1 MRKNSNKLIIL
12 SVSLFVIVIIL
23 SACTPKPESS
33 VESLFSAIKEFNI
46 ERIQDLINPDTK
58 TDRNNQTLENYT
70 DEDDEYLKHLL
81 EYFKEKS
88 SKIEY
93 QVKDSKID
101 GSNAT
106 VDVHVKYVDGG
117 ALISNVFSEFF
128 KEAITMA
135 FTDGDM
141 SEERS
146 EEVFFS
152 ILNSEIDKSEDR
164 FVEKDIK
171 VDLIKKENK
180 WYLTEL
186 SDEILDVML
195 TNFNSVFK
203 SFEEN
208 MNVDEDNENGSLEDE
223 ETIKISIDDE
233 FQLETINL
241 KVNKIDKTKE
251 LVKTTYNSKTP
262 AKKGSSFIV
271 LDVDI
276 KNITKEPFDFSPNGI
291 ILKDGE
297 NRLFDDYENSI
308 LEVDNYINMRKIG
321 PGITENGVLVYEV
334 PEDAE
339 NFSLLIRSGL
349 DEALYEMKLQ

>member
-1 MRKNSNKLIIL
+1 MSKNSSKLIIL
-12 SVSLFVIVIIL
+12 SVSLLVIITLL
-23 SACTPKPESS
+23 SACAPKPESS
-33 VESLFSAIKEFNI
+33 VESLFSAMKEFNI
-46 ERIQDLINPDTK
+46 EKIQDLIDPDTK
-58 TDRNNQTLENYT
+58 TDGNNQTLENYT

-93 QVKDSKID
+93 QVKDSKVD
-101 GSNAT
+101 GNNAT

-117 ALISNVFSEFF
+117 GLISNVFSKFLE
-128 KEAITMA
+128 EAITMA
-135 FTDGDM
+135 FTDADM

-164 FVEKDIK
+164 FVDKDLKI
-171 VDLIKKENK
+171 DLIKKDNK

-203 SFEEN
+203 AFDEE
-208 MNVDEDNENGSLEDE
+208 DENGSLEDE
-223 ETIKISIDDE
+223 ETVEITMDDE

-251 LVKTTYNSKTP
+251 LVQTIDNSKTP
-262 AKKGSSFIV
+262 AKKGSSFII
-271 LDVDI
+271 LDVDV
-276 KNITKEPFDFSPNGI
+276 KNITKEPLDLSSGGM

-297 NRLFDDYENSI
+297 DRLFDEYEDSI
-308 LEVDNYINMRKIG
+308 WDVDNHIDMRKIG
-321 PGITENGVLVYEV
+321 PGITENGLLVYEV

-339 NFSLLIRSGL
+339 NFSLLMRSGL
-349 DEALYEMKLQ
+349 DEALYEMKLK